1 MKIEFQKFEIG
12 PDFSGYSYQ
21 DIYEQIRKMRMHL
34 ESGLNPFTGKPYGL
48 WETHR
53 YVAEDIDRVK
63 AEMTKY
69 STEY

>member
-1 MKIEFQKFEIG
+1 MKIEFQKVEID
-12 PDFSGYSYQ
+12 PDFLGYSDQ
-21 DIYEQIRKMRMHL
+21 DINEQIRKMRMCL

-69 STEY
+69 TIGY